1 MSNRIRRIS
10 LMASGGIRVFADTA
24 RGLGLDAVSA
34 VARTEEVTSRAIER
48 ARGKD
53 RAATGDGTSAGSG
66 LSTLR
71 VNVLILSDEDGTPLT
86 TADRL
91 APSLEL
97 ADRVFRDR
105 AGIRVRCADIVT
117 VMKPAPSSALDPH
130 ADRGLL
136 LDEIV
141 GRTAFYREHL
151 PPRTPLALVGD
162 PITIVVVRRIAGR
175 ATGCSLGMTTDWV
188 IVQASLFDP
197 NEPSCYDETVLAHE
211 LGHAMNLPHHR
222 DPANLMSGV
231 SSPPDGIRGTALHRW
246 QAVLLQG
253 NRHTIPPA

>member
-1 MSNRIRRIS
+1 MTNRIRRIS
-10 LMASGGIRVFADTA
+10 GMASGGIRVLADTA
-24 RGLGLDAVSA
+24 RGLGLDMVSA
-34 VARTEEVTSRAIER
+34 VARAEEATSRAI
-48 ARGKD
+48 ARN
-53 RAATGDGTSAGSG
+53 RRQEQSPRGDGSSARPG
-66 LSTLR
+66 LASLR
-71 VNVLILSDEDGTPLT
+71 VNVLILSDEDGIPLT
-86 TADRL
+86 TAARL

-105 AGIRVRCADIVT
+105 AGIRVRCTDIVT
-117 VMKPAPSSALDPH
+117 VKESAPPSALDPH

-151 PPRTPLALVGD
+151 APRRPLALVGD

-175 ATGCSLGMTTDWV
+175 ATGCSLGMTADWV
-188 IVQASLFDP
+188 IVQASLFDS
-197 NEPSCYDETVLAHE
+197 NEPSCYDDTVLAHE

-231 SSPPDGIRGTALHRW
+231 SSPADGVRGTTLHRW
-246 QAVLLQG
+246 QALLLQG